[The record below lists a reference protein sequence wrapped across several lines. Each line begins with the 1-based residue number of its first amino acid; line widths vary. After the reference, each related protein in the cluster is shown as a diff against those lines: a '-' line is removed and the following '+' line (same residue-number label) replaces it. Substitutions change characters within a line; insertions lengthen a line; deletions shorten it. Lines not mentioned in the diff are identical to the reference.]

1 MSPHRS
7 FGARELGVILRF
19 FFARELRAHP
29 FFFLLLFVTL
39 FLGTFGLMGISLVS
53 EQVQSKLAS
62 NAKELLSSDIAIGAR
77 RPVTDEEAKKIQSLV
92 PSSTSYQVTDLYS
105 MVTHLQSTQARLVEV
120 RVVEKGFPFYGKLE
134 LKTGAWDPSQF
145 QISKDLADLWN
156 IQVGDDVQIGDLK
169 LKVSGIVVKDSSA
182 GMRGFSL
189 APRVYLPF
197 DRLAETNLVKLG
209 VTGSFSYH
217 FKLPGMSDVQKTEIK
232 RSIYKE
238 LKDPAIRVTLP
249 QDSSEQ
255 TGRVM
260 NIIRNFMALSAL
272 IGLVLALV
280 GVFYLYQSQL
290 QARLKD
296 LCLLNL
302 YGLSKFNI
310 LVSILAQFSAVY
322 FISFIVQVS
331 LLVPAYK
338 TFHVSLSDAL
348 GVELSPE
355 LNRSSI
361 LLLLP
366 FLYGLSLTILVP
378 LLLGL
383 MRTPMG
389 LQLKASKLSLG
400 RFRAWDFIPFAAS
413 LWAFS
418 MFLAESKK
426 IGSLFFGSLIL
437 VFILSTLFVRLG
449 QWIIGRF
456 VKGKGLRTP
465 ILELGLA
472 LRGLTRSGHKLTLSF
487 LSLAMGATLISLIL
501 QLDSLIGKE
510 FAWDDNKPGL
520 FIFDIQDEQIDDLR
534 TFSQSM
540 GTPIEAVTPMIR
552 GRLEMVNGKKF
563 VREKY
568 SNSMGRAD
576 EDEDNRTRNSGLNLT
591 YRQEVTDAEKI
602 VEGKSFPQ
610 EVPEGPTLVSLEKRW
625 AQRMN
630 IELGDQ
636 VQFDIQGV
644 PFDGVVYNIRDVK
657 WTTFY
662 PNFFVSVQPG
672 AIEAAPKTYLAVLP
686 TGGKDKRLAFQRG
699 AVEKFPNISFIDVEE
714 LVGKLGMLFKKS
726 RAAIELISMLSL
738 GVGLII
744 LYGLSHDQV
753 YRRRY
758 DLALMKSLGFSSDFL
773 LRNLVIEFG
782 LLFFAAMSVGF
793 SLGWGIA
800 QVIGR
805 EAFKLPL
812 GIDWTR
818 LFVPALA
825 LSALCLLTILVASYR
840 ATRTPAREL
849 LADA

>member
-1 MSPHRS
+1 M
-7 FGARELGVILRF
+7 ILRF

-29 FFFLLLFVTL
+29 FFFLLLFLTL

-62 NAKELLSSDIAIGAR
+62 NAQELLSSDIAVGAR
-77 RPVTDEEAKKIQSLV
+77 RPVTAEEEKRIRSLV
-92 PSSTSYQVTDLYS
+92 PSSQTYQVIDLYS
-105 MVTHLQSTQARLVEV
+105 MVTHLRSGQARLVEV
-120 RVVEKGFPFYGKLE
+120 RVVERGFPFYGKLE
-134 LKTGAWDPSQF
+134 LKSGAYDPGKF

-169 LKVSGIVVKDSSA
+169 MEVAGIVVKDSSA

-197 DRLAETNLVKLG
+197 DRLADTHLVKLG
-209 VTGSFSYH
+209 VTGSFSHH
-217 FKLPGMSDVQKTEIK
+217 FKLSTLTEGQRAEIK
-232 RSIYKE
+232 KTIYND

-302 YGLSKFNI
+302 YGLSKLQI
-310 LVSILAQFSAVY
+310 LVSILAQFSFVY
-322 FISFIVQVS
+322 LLSFVVQI
-331 LLVPAYK
+331 LLLIPAYK
-338 TFHVSLSDAL
+338 TFYLGLSDAL

-355 LNRSSI
+355 LNLRSI

-366 FLYGLSLTILVP
+366 FLYGLSLTILTP

-400 RFRAWDFIPFAAS
+400 RFRAWDFIPFAVS

-418 MFLAESKK
+418 MLLAESKK
-426 IGSLFFGSLIL
+426 IGSLFFASLVL
-437 VFILSTLFVRLG
+437 VFVLSTVFVRGG
-449 QWIIGRF
+449 QWLIARF
-456 VKGKGLRTP
+456 IKRKGLRSP
-465 ILELGLA
+465 VLELGLA

-510 FAWDDNKPGL
+510 FAWDDQKPGL

-534 TFSQSM
+534 AFAETM
-540 GTPIEAVTPMIR
+540 EAPIEGVTPMIR
-552 GRLEMVNGKKF
+552 GRLELVNGKKF
-563 VREKY
+563 VRQKN
-568 SNSMGRAD
+568 SNAMGRAD

-591 YRQEVTDAEKI
+591 YRQELSAAEKI
-602 VEGKSFPQ
+602 VEGKPFPR
-610 EVPEGPTLVSLEKRW
+610 EAPEGPTLVSLEKRW

-644 PFDGVVYNIRDVK
+644 PFEGVVYNIRDVK

-686 TGGKDKRLAFQRG
+686 SGAKEKRLAFQRG
-699 AVEKFPNISFIDVEE
+699 AVERFPNISFIDVEE
-714 LVGKLGMLFKKS
+714 LVGKLGTLFKKS

-773 LRNLVIEFG
+773 LRNLVVEFG
-782 LLFFAAMSVGF
+782 LLFSAAMSVGF
-793 SLGWGIA
+793 TLGWGIA

-812 GIDWTR
+812 GINWIR
-818 LFVPALA
+818 LIIPACA
-825 LSALCLLTILVASYR
+825 LSTLCLLTILLASFR
-840 ATRTPAREL
+840 ATRNPAREL